1 MRFLAAL
8 LLCCVAG
15 SAEARGHRHWA
26 HHHYRHHRHYVAYH
40 DGRPRAWC
48 GWEMRR
54 ELGVADPRYNVARN
68 WAHWG
73 ANAGGP
79 RVGAVVVWV
88 HHVGRIVGGPDA
100 QGRWL
105 VHSGNDGN
113 QVRTR
118 YRSLAGAIAFRWGA

>member
-1 MRFLAAL
+1 MKAILAAL
-8 LLCCVAG
+8 ILCLAVV
-15 SAEARGHRHWA
+15 SASAHAR
-26 HHHYRHHRHYVAYH
+26 HHHMVHHRHYARWH

-73 ANAGGP
+73 APAGGP
-79 RVGAVVVWV
+79 RVGAVVVWP

-100 QGRWL
+100 NGWWL
-105 VHSGNDGN
+105 VHSGNDGHA
-113 QVRTR
+113 VRTR
-118 YRSLAGAIAFRWGA
+118 YRSLRGAIAFRFPT